1 MRHAFVSTILAVL
14 LMAGAALAQ
23 PATNTVPREQSK
35 LQLDMPGLEN
45 QRAIH
50 QYFGWNPQY
59 TIETSYAAQT
69 PRAGD
74 YPRAQ
79 VYLRLLAPGMVW
91 TVSRDVDARFIQNF
105 APYFKDKPIKMI
117 TSGGGGSNQTQR
129 VYRFEV
135 DGAECVFF
143 AVTEA
148 YAVGGGVA
156 TTRSGGGNMTSS
168 VVGTYCGAASAR
180 LSDDDVA
187 KVLKSYKVV
196 QNPGAA
202 K

>member
-1 MRHAFVSTILAVL
+1 MRRAFVLVFL
-14 LMAGAALAQ
+14 LIPVLAQ
-23 PATNTVPREQSK
+23 AQQPNVVPREQSK

-69 PRAGD
+69 PRAAD

-91 TVSRDVDARFIQNF
+91 KVNRDVDARFVQNF
-105 APYFKDKPIKMI
+105 VPYFKDKKI
-117 TSGGGGSNQTQR
+117 TMLASGGSGTNEAR
-129 VYRFEV
+129 RIYRFEV

-148 YAVGGGVA
+148 YAVGGGA
-156 TTRSGGGNMTSS
+156 STTNSGGGNLTSS
-168 VVGTYCGAASAR
+168 VVGIYCGAASAR

-196 QNPGAA
+196 QNPG